1 MTTSICKN
9 LESFA
14 KTFLNMIP
22 DVTFPPIRY
31 TSKKDTEGHS
41 RYKKLN
47 NCVCL
52 LAMLITLEKCQNSN
66 TIKFFMITSTKHSR
80 KHQIIEDFN
89 KSRSFKVLPTTL
101 IGRLN
106 GVQKIYSLHQK
117 SLNLEF
123 SYVRISRHSDQR
135 KLRILRSGFY
145 DTKKLETGLPRNPSC
160 HLMNPGTAEKEL
172 TKQQH
177 IKLHFNQLLLID
189 ISNKITD

>member
-1 MTTSICKN
+1 MLNNTLRPLNELHLIKSIEKIERTDRTEIFRFKPNMTTSICKN

-41 RYKKLN
+41 RSKKLN

-106 GVQKIYSLHQK
+106 GV
-117 SLNLEF
+117 
-123 SYVRISRHSDQR
+123 
-135 KLRILRSGFY
+135 
-145 DTKKLETGLPRNPSC
+145 
-160 HLMNPGTAEKEL
+160 
-172 TKQQH
+172 
-177 IKLHFNQLLLID
+177 
-189 ISNKITD
+189 